1 MDPSPSAHVAGV
13 RLGQIKRGFFPVSE
27 PHIDDAAYYSQTPER
42 ATSPWGRPEL
52 F

>member
-27 PHIDDAAYYSQTPER
+27 PHIDDAVLPDPR
-42 ATSPWGRPEL
+42 ASYKSLGPT
-52 F
+52 